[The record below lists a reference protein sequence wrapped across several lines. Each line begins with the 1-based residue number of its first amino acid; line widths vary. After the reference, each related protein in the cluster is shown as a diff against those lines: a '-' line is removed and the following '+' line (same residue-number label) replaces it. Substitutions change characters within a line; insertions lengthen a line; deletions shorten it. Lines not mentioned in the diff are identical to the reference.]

1 MLMSVRDID
10 ILRLCRW
17 CRYVSRTA
25 LETVFS
31 IDEVAMLQ
39 GLKLIHLHVPS
50 DTFVVT
56 ARGNRFLDAHI
67 ETLPP
72 AIAPAYH
79 PTDTLRRTRL
89 SHLMLTLY
97 KNGLPIF
104 LKEPAELFQ
113 RSGFCLSATT
123 RGRGTNLWGGSRS
136 AGLALLQDRLCNVH
150 YVCPAIGNVTLTEE
164 IRICNQFGFS
174 LGNPE
179 QALIFAGASYPSI
192 ITALE
197 EPAENKGTH
206 ALSYGEVLAQSPI
219 PVHLLSCDD
228 VGAIQLQI
236 MAQPNYR
243 HRLAQLA
250 TGNDFVPPPPDT
262 DWDGQYLGLPFFV
275 AVDMN
280 LKSLDIAVATYDQI
294 AMVALEGQ
302 VQILG
307 ARYGR
312 KAKVF
317 TLTATALTKFFG
329 HPPETYHP
337 PNRPFLTAKGEM
349 INAPPI

>member
-17 CRYVSRTA
+17 CRYVSRTN

-31 IDEVAMLQ
+31 IDEIAMLQ
-39 GLKLIHLHVPS
+39 RLKLIHRHVSS
-50 DTFVVT
+50 DTFVAT
-56 ARGNRFLDAHI
+56 ARGNRFLDAHVQD
-67 ETLPP
+67 LPP
-72 AIAPAYH
+72 VIVPSYH
-79 PTDTLRRTRL
+79 PADILRRTRL

-97 KNGLPIF
+97 KSGLPIF

-164 IRICNQFGFS
+164 TRICNQFGFS

-179 QALIFAGASYPSI
+179 QALIFAGASYESI
-192 ITALE
+192 ITALD
-197 EPAENKGTH
+197 EPSDKKGDQT
-206 ALSYGEVLAQSPI
+206 LSYGEVLTQSPI

-236 MAQPNYR
+236 MAEPNHR
-243 HRLAQLA
+243 SRLAQLA
-250 TGNDFVPPPPDT
+250 TGNGFVPPPQGT

-280 LKSLDIAVATYDQI
+280 LKRLDKAAATYDQI

-302 VQILG
+302 VQILV
-307 ARYGR
+307 ARYGT

-317 TLTATALTKFFG
+317 TLTTSALTKFFG
-329 HPPETYHP
+329 HTPEIYNP
-337 PNRPFLTAKGEM
+337 PNRPFLNTKGEM
-349 INAPPI
+349 INAPSI